1 MLLFPGQGAQYP
13 GMSAEWTAIPAVRE
27 AVAEAEDVLGLPL
40 GRWMLT
46 GPAEE
51 LTRTDHAQP
60 ALLALG
66 VGVARH
72 LAAQGIQA
80 VAAAGH
86 SLGEITALCAC
97 GSLTLAGAL
106 RLTHL
111 RGRAMQSAV
120 PEGMGAMTA
129 LLGLKE
135 ADLPAVLAAGTTCG
149 IVAAANI
156 NAPGQIVLSG
166 ERAAVETAVAEARR
180 RGLRKAVPL
189 QVSAPF
195 HSPLMAPAAAAL
207 AEFLAELPLAA
218 ASVPVWSNARL
229 APHSDDPA
237 EIRAALVEQVTAPV
251 RWSEQ
256 LQRMAPA
263 APGIEVAPAGVLRGL
278 CRRILPDW
286 PVYEVARPQ
295 DLAAALG

>member
-1 MLLFPGQGAQYP
+1 
-13 GMSAEWTAIPAVRE
+13 MSAEWTAIPVVRE
-27 AVAEAEDVLGLPL
+27 AIAEAEDVLGLPL
-40 GRWMLT
+40 GRWMLD
-46 GPAEE
+46 GPAGE
-51 LTRTDHAQP
+51 LTRTEHAQP

-72 LAAQGIQA
+72 LAERGIEA

-97 GSLTLAGAL
+97 ESLTLADAL

-120 PEGMGAMTA
+120 AEGVGAMVA
-129 LLGLKE
+129 LLGLDE
-135 ADLPAVLAAGTTCG
+135 AELPAVLAAGAADG

-166 ERAAVETAVAEARR
+166 DRAAVDAAVTEARA

-207 AEFLAELPLAA
+207 AEFLADLSLAA
-218 ASVPVWSNARL
+218 ATVPVWSNARL

-256 LQRMAPA
+256 LRRMAPT

-286 PVYEVARPQ
+286 PVYEVAQPA
-295 DLAAALG
+295 DLTAAHG